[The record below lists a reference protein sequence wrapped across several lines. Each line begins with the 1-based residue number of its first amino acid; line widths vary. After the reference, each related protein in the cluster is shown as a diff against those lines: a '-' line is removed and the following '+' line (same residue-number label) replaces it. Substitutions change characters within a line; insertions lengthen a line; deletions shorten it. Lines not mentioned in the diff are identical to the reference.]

1 MVFYSTYTKIN
12 EIKNVSRI
20 GNKEVITLDKTIM
33 QHVHKSMFQAE
44 AVNVIKNN
52 VLSCCIIS
60 NGIWSPWAFFLI
72 NFDQFV
78 NKTTTTSLAVQN
90 VSFLWFENEKN

>member
-1 MVFYSTYTKIN
+1 MLFYSTYTKIN
-12 EIKNVSRI
+12 EIKNVSQI

-33 QHVHKSMFQAE
+33 QHVNKSMIQAE

-52 VLSCCIIS
+52 GLSCCIIS

-78 NKTTTTSLAVQN
+78 NNITITSLCSTKCQ
-90 VSFLWFENEKN
+90 FLYG